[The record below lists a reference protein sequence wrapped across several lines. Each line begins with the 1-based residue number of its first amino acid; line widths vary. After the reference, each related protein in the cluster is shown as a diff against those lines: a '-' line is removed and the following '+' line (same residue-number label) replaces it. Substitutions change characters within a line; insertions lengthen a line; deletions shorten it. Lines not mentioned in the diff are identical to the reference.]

1 MKIFCVGLPKTG
13 TTSLEACLIE
23 LGYKVAPY
31 NLDFINSIADIMSSN
46 KVEDDQLD
54 RIIKNEIDNY
64 DAFQDWPYPLLVQ
77 SLYTL
82 YPDSHFILTIRK
94 DEKVW
99 LKSLQKHTKRNSS
112 EKSRRLRSIFYGN
125 DDPFLNGILYEKFY
139 LKHNKNIINKFNND
153 KRFLA
158 VCFETGDGW
167 QQICEFLNKEIPNKP
182 LPHVNNTASKK
193 GINYFLERRINR
205 LKLFIKNLLK
215 KFI

>member
-1 MKIFCVGLPKTG
+1 M
-13 TTSLEACLIE
+13 
-23 LGYKVAPY
+23 
-31 NLDFINSIADIMSSN
+31 
-46 KVEDDQLD
+46 
-54 RIIKNEIDNY
+54 
-64 DAFQDWPYPLLVQ
+64 
-77 SLYTL
+77 
-82 YPDSHFILTIRK
+82 
-94 DEKVW
+94 
-99 LKSLQKHTKRNSS
+99 
-112 EKSRRLRSIFYGN
+112 
-125 DDPFLNGILYEKFY
+125 YEKFY

-215 KFI
+215 